1 MIPLGSRGRRTSAV
15 LLALATVTLTL
26 ATSPADAA
34 PATRAVAVRADRSAG
49 AYRPPLDGDVVVR
62 RAFEPPPQPW
72 LAGHRGVDLAA
83 ARGATVLSPADGAVV
98 FAGAVAGRGV
108 VSILHDDGLRTSLE
122 PVIAVVA
129 VGTRV
134 RSGDVV
140 ASVTGDLHG
149 DTTLGT
155 GLHWGVRD
163 GERYVDPWGLLPG
176 RGPVVLLPVR

>member
-1 MIPLGSRGRRTSAV
+1 MIPLGSRRRRTGAV
-15 LLALATVTLTL
+15 LLALGAVTLTL
-26 ATSPADAA
+26 ATAPADAA
-34 PATRAVAVRADRSAG
+34 PATRAVAGVAG
-49 AYRPPLDGDVVVR
+49 RGAGPYRPPLDGSVVVR

-83 ARGATVLSPADGAVV
+83 ARGGTVLSPADGTVV

-122 PVIAVVA
+122 PVTAAVA
-129 VGTRV
+129 AGTRV

-140 ASVTGDLHG
+140 ASVAGDLHG
-149 DTTLGT
+149 DATLGT

-163 GERYVDPWGLLPG
+163 GERYVDPWSLLPG
-176 RGPVVLLPVR
+176 PGPVVLLPVR